1 MNELIRRN
9 NEGSFLGIVR
19 SQKKK
24 KTVSEKS
31 FNYYNIRSK
40 NQPQK
45 KSITDYNHFLKHF
58 FRV

>member
-24 KTVSEKS
+24 KNS
-31 FNYYNIRSK
+31 IR
-40 NQPQK
+40 K
-45 KSITDYNHFLKHF
+45 KLQLL
-58 FRV
+58 